1 MNVKSSA
8 DGVLNVAR
16 VCEPCY
22 NLSTRRR
29 LLNNSKDAASLT
41 EIKMRTG
48 QTSFTV
54 FVAALVLAVIAPAF
68 AASYAPKRA
77 PGAEIFDNKTILPI
91 RIEISSNELAVLRRN
106 DRQDVRATVY
116 EGSNIWREVGL
127 HVKGAAGS
135 RRGIDEK
142 AALTLNFQK
151 FTPEQRFHGLRKI
164 HLNNSVQDGSFM
176 DENICSELYRKAG
189 VPTPRVSYA
198 TVELNGRKRGFYVLK
213 EGFTKEL
220 LGMYFKNK
228 DGNLYD
234 GGFLR
239 EITEPLKRDIDGD
252 GDVRDWSDLKA
263 LVKAAREPDVLNR
276 FDEMSKVLDMDR
288 FVTFM
293 VLQII
298 TWDWDGYVMKPNNYR
313 VYHDPGTGKMVF
325 LPHGMDQMFWDVNHF
340 IIPRPPVFNGL
351 VARAVM
357 ETPQGN
363 KLYRQRFGE
372 VFTNVFQIE
381 TLTNRVNELAA
392 LIRPALVQLNGERAG
407 TDYDGQAKRT
417 RDLITA
423 QHANFQRRLTEPE
436 PKPITF
442 VSGVA
447 KITNWTITLRPPDP
461 AQAIRDRVEIDG
473 KRTLHILTTNQMTN
487 TTASWRAN
495 VYLGEGHYRFE
506 AMAKC
511 AGVVPAV
518 NLKKG
523 AGAGI
528 RHSGTVTNRFNILVG
543 DAPWQKMEY
552 LLPAIRG
559 MEREVELICE
569 LRATAGEVWFDLDS
583 LRLVKVEPEA
593 LKPKDLPQPVP
604 PVSVE
609 SRPAP

>member
-1 MNVKSSA
+1 M
-8 DGVLNVAR
+8 
-16 VCEPCY
+16 
-22 NLSTRRR
+22 
-29 LLNNSKDAASLT
+29 T

>member
-1 MNVKSSA
+1 
-8 DGVLNVAR
+8 
-16 VCEPCY
+16 
-22 NLSTRRR
+22 
-29 LLNNSKDAASLT
+29 
-41 EIKMRTG
+41 MRTG